1 MDCLANL
8 IVQNPDQAMFRQA
21 ANSLET
27 AKAYQIDSQEM
38 RDLAGDDL
46 QQIKRRQKT
55 IESQRLE
62 LTAPLNAVVKKI
74 NDMFRQPKDWLDEA
88 ERLLKGAILIYDQA
102 QAAKAAEEQRLREE
116 AARIERERIAAEAEK
131 AREAGRAEEA
141 NAMAQVAEMVIAP
154 PVAVPVQKT
163 AGISTRSNWTAEVV
177 DLMELVK
184 AVAAGTQPLTLLQ
197 ADTTRLTQMAKALK
211 AELNIPGVRA
221 VENTIISARAA

>member
-1 MDCLANL
+1 MDCLANV

-21 ANSLET
+21 ENSLAT
-27 AKAYQIDSQEM
+27 ARAYQIDSQEM
-38 RDLAGDDL
+38 RDLAGEDL

-184 AVAAGTQPLTLLQ
+184 AVAAGTQPLSLLQ
-197 ADTTRLTQMAKALK
+197 ADTTKLTQMAKALK
-211 AELNIPGVRA
+211 GELNIPGVRA
-221 VENTIISARAA
+221 VENKIISARAA